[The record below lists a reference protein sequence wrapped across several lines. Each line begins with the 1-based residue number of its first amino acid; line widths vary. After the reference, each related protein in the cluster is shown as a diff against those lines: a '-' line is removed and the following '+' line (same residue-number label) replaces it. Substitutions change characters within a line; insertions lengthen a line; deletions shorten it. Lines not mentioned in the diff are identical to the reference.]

1 MDDNKLQAPPLSLL
15 DRYRGQAFQPLY
27 TTSVTV
33 TGGETGHGRA
43 SGVVRS
49 DDGSLALDLR
59 LPAELGGRAAAPIP
73 NSCSPPATPR
83 AFTAR

>member
-1 MDDNKLQAPPLSLL
+1 MDDKKLQAPPLSLL

-49 DDGSLALDLR
+49 DDGSLASICAC
-59 LPAELGGRAAAPIP
+59 PPNSAARAAAPIP